1 MTQLNLVWG
10 CRAFY
15 YRSIES
21 TDQAVDDINEM
32 GLEHGFVCEGDR
44 VVNLMTTPMN
54 NKGHV
59 NTMRIT
65 TIKDVQ

>member
-15 YRSIES
+15 YKSIES
-21 TDQAVDDINEM
+21 TDQAVDDINAM
-32 GLEHGFVCEGDR
+32 GYERGFIKAGDR
-44 VVNLMTTPMN
+44 VVNLMTTPLN
-54 NKGHV
+54 DKGHV

-65 TIKDVQ
+65 TIKD